1 MFYTTSVKMII
12 CEAERE
18 VAASEKNFWDF
29 IYFSFSGENVILFK
43 NVPVRGQQ

>member
-18 VAASEKNFWDF
+18 LAGSKINFQDSR
-29 IYFSFSGENVILFK
+29 YFSFYYE
-43 NVPVRGQQ
+43 